1 MARELNELRLQLYM
15 PQSMFDALQTLAA
28 ANSVS
33 VSSIMRMIVS
43 GYFAQ
48 IGIAPP
54 QPRPNGHHQQEGT
67 NRGV

>member
-15 PQSMFDALQTLAA
+15 PQSMFDGLQRLAV

-48 IGIAPP
+48 IGFAPP
-54 QPRPNGHHQQEGT
+54 QPNGHQHQHAAE
-67 NRGV
+67 

>member
-15 PQSMFDALQTLAA
+15 PQSMFDGLQRLAV

-48 IGIAPP
+48 IGFAPPP
-54 QPRPNGHHQQEGT
+54 QPNGQHRQAAE
-67 NRGV
+67 